1 MKLNIFI
8 DLLQRI
14 MKDINRKGLIDAV
27 KIYLLKIDTRIFD
40 YKYNVNTHKDSYLK
54 DLKFN
59 SINKKEACD
68 YETIAIFSIKK
79 ILNNIEIDKKDI
91 FVDFGCG
98 KGRVLLIASQY
109 KFNKIIGIEFA
120 PELFSIARANLE
132 RCKNNNNL
140 NVNNIMIF
148 EEDVLQYNFKNNE
161 TVFYLFNPFTN
172 NILDQLCED
181 IVRSFNSNPRRIL
194 ILYVNP
200 KFHDSIVEQG
210 FIKINE
216 INLINLMCYIYSK
229 G

>member
-14 MKDINRKGLIDAV
+14 MKDINQKGLIDAV

-54 DLKFN
+54 DLKFD
-59 SINKKEACD
+59 SINKKEAFD

-109 KFNKIIGIEFA
+109 KFNKIIGIEFS
-120 PELFSIARANLE
+120 PELVDIARSNVSI
-132 RCKNNNNL
+132 CIPFL
-140 NVNNIMIF
+140 NPGP
-148 EEDVLQYNFKNNE
+148 YA
-161 TVFYLFNPFTN
+161 
-172 NILDQLCED
+172 
-181 IVRSFNSNPRRIL
+181 
-194 ILYVNP
+194 
-200 KFHDSIVEQG
+200 
-210 FIKINE
+210 
-216 INLINLMCYIYSK
+216 
-229 G
+229 

>member
-54 DLKFN
+54 DLKFD
-59 SINKKEACD
+59 SINKKEALD

-140 NVNNIMIF
+140 NVTSKIMKQFSIF
-148 EEDVLQYNFKNNE
+148 LIRLQIIF
-161 TVFYLFNPFTN
+161 
-172 NILDQLCED
+172 
-181 IVRSFNSNPRRIL
+181 
-194 ILYVNP
+194 
-200 KFHDSIVEQG
+200 
-210 FIKINE
+210 
-216 INLINLMCYIYSK
+216 
-229 G
+229 